1 MHAQRRR
8 EATRPAGSGRGT
20 RGFHPR
26 DGTPQDSARVMSA
39 ERITQR
45 AGWTLITGAASGI
58 GRGLAERLARHGAAV
73 ALADRDLA
81 AASAARR
88 EIVAAGGRAVAVDMD
103 VADDQSVVRA
113 VAELDGPIAMLINN
127 AGLQH
132 VAPLE
137 EFPPGRFAQLI
148 DVMLTG
154 SARVTAAVLP
164 RMRATGGGRIINIG
178 SIHSLVASPFKSA
191 YVAAKHGLVGLTRTV
206 ALETADCDITVNLVC
221 PAYVQTPLVDR
232 QIDAQAAS
240 RGLAREEVVREVM
253 LKPMPKSRF
262 ITIDEIAGTIE
273 FLASDSARNITG
285 QSIVLDGG
293 WTAQ

>member
-1 MHAQRRR
+1 MTKR
-8 EATRPAGSGRGT
+8 S
-20 RGFHPR
+20 
-26 DGTPQDSARVMSA
+26 
-39 ERITQR
+39 
-45 AGWTLITGAASGI
+45 GWTLVTGAASGI
-58 GRGLAERLARHGAAV
+58 GRGLAQRLAQRGAAV

-81 AASAARR
+81 AATEAAC
-88 EIVAAGGRAVAVDMD
+88 EIIAAGGDAIALDMD
-103 VADDQSVVRA
+103 VTDDRSVVQA
-113 VAELDGPIAMLINN
+113 VASLAGPITLLINN

-148 DVMLTG
+148 DIMLTG

-164 RMRATGGGRIINIG
+164 RMRSAGMGRIINMG
-178 SIHSLVASPFKSA
+178 SIHSLVASPYKSA
-191 YVAAKHGLVGLTRTV
+191 YVAAKHGLVGLTRTL

-232 QIDAQAAS
+232 QIDAQAAA
-240 RGLAREEVVREVM
+240 RGLAREAVVREVM
-253 LKPMPKSRF
+253 LKPMPKARF
-262 ITIDEIAGTIE
+262 ISIDEIAGTIE

>member
-1 MHAQRRR
+1 
-8 EATRPAGSGRGT
+8 
-20 RGFHPR
+20 
-26 DGTPQDSARVMSA
+26 MSA

-58 GRGLAERLARHGAAV
+58 GRGLAERLARHGTAV

>member
-1 MHAQRRR
+1 MTKR
-8 EATRPAGSGRGT
+8 S
-20 RGFHPR
+20 
-26 DGTPQDSARVMSA
+26 
-39 ERITQR
+39 
-45 AGWTLITGAASGI
+45 GWTLVTGAASGI
-58 GRGLAERLARHGAAV
+58 GRGLAQRLAQRGAAV

-81 AASAARR
+81 AATEAAC
-88 EIVAAGGRAVAVDMD
+88 EIIAAGGDAIALDMD
-103 VADDQSVVRA
+103 VTDDRSVVQA
-113 VAELDGPIAMLINN
+113 VASLAGPITLLINN

-148 DVMLTG
+148 DIMLTG

-164 RMRATGGGRIINIG
+164 RMRSAGTGRIINMG
-178 SIHSLVASPFKSA
+178 SIHSLVASPYKSA
-191 YVAAKHGLVGLTRTV
+191 YVAAKHGLVGLTRTL

-232 QIDAQAAS
+232 QIDAQAAA
-240 RGLAREEVVREVM
+240 RGLAREAVVREVM
-253 LKPMPKSRF
+253 LKPMPKARF
-262 ITIDEIAGTIE
+262 ISIDEIAGTIE

>member
-1 MHAQRRR
+1 V
-8 EATRPAGSGRGT
+8 T
-20 RGFHPR
+20 PR
-26 DGTPQDSARVMSA
+26 S
-39 ERITQR
+39 
-45 AGWTLITGAASGI
+45 GWTLITGAASGI
-58 GRGLAERLARHGAAV
+58 GRGLAQRLAQGGAAI

-81 AASAARR
+81 AATEAAC
-88 EIVAAGGRAVAVDMD
+88 EIIAAGGDAIALDMD
-103 VADDQSVVRA
+103 VTDDRSVVQA
-113 VAELDGPIAMLINN
+113 VASLAGPITLLINN

-132 VAPLE
+132 VAPIE

-148 DVMLTG
+148 DIMLTG

-164 RMRATGGGRIINIG
+164 RMRSAGSGRIINMG
-178 SIHSLVASPFKSA
+178 SIHSLVASPYKSA
-191 YVAAKHGLVGLTRTV
+191 YVAAKHGLVGLTRTL

-232 QIDAQAAS
+232 QIDAQAAA
-240 RGLAREEVVREVM
+240 RGLARDAVVREVM
-253 LKPMPKSRF
+253 LKPMPKGRF
-262 ITIDEIAGTIE
+262 ISIDEIAGTIE